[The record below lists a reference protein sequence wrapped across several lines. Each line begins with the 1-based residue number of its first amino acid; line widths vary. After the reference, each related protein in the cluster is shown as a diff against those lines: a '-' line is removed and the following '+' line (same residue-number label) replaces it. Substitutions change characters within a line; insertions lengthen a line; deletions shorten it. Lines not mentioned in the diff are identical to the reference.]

1 MKLFFG
7 QIFPEIQI
15 DSDEQQHI
23 TKVLRM
29 REGEEIFVT
38 DGKGNLA
45 KGSLILEGKK
55 VSLHVLEVQ
64 KDLPDF
70 SPKLHIAIAPTKNI
84 DRIEFFVE
92 KAVEMGI
99 AEISFIQTDN
109 SERKIINIDKIRK
122 QAIGASKQ
130 SLRCHFP
137 VVNDLRKFSDFMKT
151 LDPETTFVAHCNENL
166 ERINLNALRSFDS
179 AQDDKRDNKTS
190 DDMPVDVRLR
200 FSKTFSQY
208 TFLIG
213 PEGDFSDKE
222 IQLLADK
229 GIKAVSLGNQR
240 LRTETAGIFVAA
252 WNYDRMF

>member
-7 QIFPEIQI
+7 QIFPEILI
-15 DSDEQQHI
+15 DIDEQQHI
-23 TKVLRM
+23 VKVLRM
-29 REGEEIFVT
+29 REGEEIYLT

-45 KGSLILEGKK
+45 KGTLVFEGKK
-55 VSLHVLEVQ
+55 VTLNVSEV
-64 KDLPDF
+64 KENLPDF

-99 AEISFIQTDN
+99 SEISFILTEQT
-109 SERKIINIDKIRK
+109 ERKNISIEKLRK

-130 SLRCHFP
+130 SLRSHFP
-137 VVNDLRKFSDFMKT
+137 KINDLQKFSEFMKT
-151 LDPETTFVAHCNENL
+151 LDPETTFVAHCNEDL
-166 ERINLNALRSFDS
+166 ERISLNHIPTLDLF
-179 AQDDKRDNKTS
+179 
-190 DDMPVDVRLR
+190 
-200 FSKTFSQY
+200 

-222 IQLLADK
+222 IQLLAEK

-252 WNYDRMF
+252 WNYDKMF